1 MRSALRSAVVASGIV
16 GTALLGAPQVH
27 SAVYDLTTQSAI
39 AVPTSYGTAI
49 FTTDYTQPAGTG
61 VFDPFLSI
69 QANGTEEGYN
79 TSTGVFDTKRE
90 PQWNHELTVGDLEQ
104 SRTTINGVDYFSFTL
119 DVNEPNAGE
128 KSLISLDALQL
139 YASNKTGQR
148 TQNVSQL
155 GTKVFDLDLPTN
167 NYILYN
173 DANSGSGEA
182 DIAFFIPVTA
192 FAGLSPDTI
201 IYMYQHFGSYYSSD
215 ATFTTQGGFE
225 ETRLAV
231 NIRPVP
237 EPSAILPLAG
247 VLGFALTSRRFFR
260 RRQA

>member
-1 MRSALRSAVVASGIV
+1 MRSALNQALVASGLLLA
-16 GTALLGAPQVH
+16 ALIGAPH
-27 SAVYDLTTQSAI
+27 TRAAVYDLTTQSAVAI
-39 AVPTSYGTAI
+39 QTSYGTAI

-69 QANGTEEGYN
+69 QANGTEQGYN
-79 TSTGVFDTKRE
+79 TSAGVFDTKRE
-90 PQWNHELTVGDLEQ
+90 PQWNHELTVGDLAQ
-104 SRTTINGVDYFSFTL
+104 TRSTINGVDYYSFTL
-119 DVNEPNAGE
+119 DINEPNAGD
-128 KSLISLDALQL
+128 KALISLDALQI

-148 TQNVSQL
+148 TQNLSQI

-167 NYILYN
+167 NYVLYN
-173 DANSGSGEA
+173 DTNSGSGEA
-182 DIAFFIPVTA
+182 DIAFFIPVSA
-192 FAGLSPDTI
+192 FAGLSSSTI

-247 VLGFALTSRRFFR
+247 VLGFALTGRRLIR
-260 RRQA
+260 RRS